1 MELLQLRYFYESA
14 KNESFAKTAEKYMV
28 PLTSVSASVRRL
40 EKELG
45 CRLFD
50 RSCNRITLNAN
61 GKRLQQS
68 LCLAFLE
75 IDGAVGEIVSQSGD
89 DREIKILVRSM
100 RRKIADLIIEYN
112 AKYPSAAFKT
122 VFDFG
127 ETNLEN
133 YDIIIDEETDSYPE
147 YEKFELYS
155 MHLRIKCA
163 SGNPLCGKKLVLKQL
178 CNQKFISMGEESNL
192 HKILVNAC
200 NRVGFTPDIAVLCND
215 IECYDK
221 FIASGMGIAVG
232 REKNDRDAAEE
243 GVEYLDV
250 TDFNERYTIYGYYK
264 KESYY
269 GNVKSFLDFLKSK
282 TL

>member
-1 MELLQLRYFYESA
+1 MELLQLRYFFESA
-14 KNESFAKTAEKYMV
+14 KNESFAQTADKFMV

-50 RSCNRITLNAN
+50 RSCNHITLNAN

-75 IDGAVGEIVSQSGD
+75 LDGAVEEIAAQRGD
-89 DREIKILVRSM
+89 DREIKILVRGM

-112 AKYPSAAFKT
+112 ARYPQSAFKT
-122 VFDFG
+122 VFDFA
-127 ETNLEN
+127 ETSFEN
-133 YDIIIDEETDSYPE
+133 YDIIIDEETDTYPE

-155 MHLRIKCA
+155 MRLRIKCA
-163 SGNPLCGKKLVLKQL
+163 SVNPLCGKKLVLKQL
-178 CNQKFISMGEESNL
+178 CNQKFVSIGEGSNL
-192 HKILVNAC
+192 HKILMSAC
-200 NRVGFTPDIAVLCND
+200 NRAGFTPDISVLCND
-215 IECYDK
+215 IECYEK

-232 REKNDRDAAEE
+232 REKNDHADAEA

-250 TDFNERYTIYGYYK
+250 TDFDERYTIYGYYK
-264 KESYY
+264 KEAYY

-282 TL
+282 VV